1 MMVMMVN
8 DVDPKI
14 SYDVLPIPPAGNCG
28 AAARVHT
35 IPNAKI
41 QRVIFSAKY

>member
-14 SYDVLPIPPAGNCG
+14 SYDVLPILPPGT
-28 AAARVHT
+28 AAAPRANT
-35 IPNAKI
+35 QFLIANI
-41 QRVIFSAKY
+41 QRVIFLVKY